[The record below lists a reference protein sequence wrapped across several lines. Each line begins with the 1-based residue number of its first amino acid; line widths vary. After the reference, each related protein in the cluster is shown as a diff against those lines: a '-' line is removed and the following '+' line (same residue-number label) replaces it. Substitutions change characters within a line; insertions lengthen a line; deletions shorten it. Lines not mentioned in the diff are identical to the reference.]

1 MKQAL
6 ALLLLLPRERMQ
18 DGAYTPSG
26 PESHA
31 RLRAIF
37 GRISGHTGAVVAN
50 DRSNWLKMLV
60 MGFQVACGG
69 DDEIEIKKKEAAN

>member
-18 DGAYTPSG
+18 DGAYTPSS

-37 GRISGHTGAVVAN
+37 GRISGHAGAVLAD
-50 DRSNWLKMLV
+50 DRINWLKMLE
-60 MGFQVACGG
+60 MGFQVAYGA